1 MATINKVLYNIN
13 QTSDTTSTEK
23 KQARD
28 NIAASQVNY
37 VTATG
42 GTPVVNTGDLN
53 IVTYQS
59 GLHLNDG
66 NGNISHLP
74 PETSNASAGKVLTV
88 TNDGSI
94 NWKDN
99 QPQRD
104 IFLKQDHY
112 LSSSNGD
119 STSLLWQTELKQV
132 NGKYPT
138 KVIGSVACNPA
149 DNGKT
154 LSILPMR
161 QSIYDYTYE
170 YEVEPGVSATA
181 SATNFAPFAQGQN
194 ANFIQVLALTDSQSG
209 IPNYG
214 AYENNFTFQFYDDS
228 ENPGNDMKFIAIK
241 GSNACP
247 NYNLHNIRFT
257 CFYEQGDN

>member
-1 MATINKVLYNIN
+1 MATINKVLYNID
-13 QTSDTTSTEK
+13 QTNDTNSTEK

-37 VTATG
+37 ITATG

-66 NGNISHLP
+66 NGNIAPLP
-74 PETSNASAGKVLTV
+74 PETVQGQTGKILTV
-88 TNDGSI
+88 TPDGVKWS
-94 NWKDN
+94 DN

-104 IFLKQDHY
+104 IFIKQDHY

-119 STSLLWQTELKQV
+119 STSLLWQAELKQV

-149 DNGKT
+149 DGGNT
-154 LSILPMR
+154 LSILPMK
-161 QSIYDYTYE
+161 QSIYDYTYT
-170 YEVEPGVSATA
+170 YELEPSVSATA
-181 SATNFAPFAQGQN
+181 TATNFVPFSQGQN
-194 ANFIQVLALTDSQSG
+194 ANFIKVLALTDTQSG

-228 ENPGNDMKFIAIK
+228 ENPGRDMQFIAIK
-241 GSNACP
+241 GKADCP